1 MQTEYL
7 HAYWRMP
14 YIKEPNEQPS
24 QKRSNPFPAIAESED
39 EETSL
44 LLYRS
49 ATSFIVM
56 NKFPYNAGHLLV
68 VPYREAADIEDLN
81 EEEYQDLSNTVRKAK
96 KLLRL
101 ALQPDG
107 FNIGY
112 NIGAP
117 AGAGIPQHVHCH
129 IVPRWTGDTNFMPV
143 IGNTKVLP
151 EAMKTMWRNLR
162 SHISQIEDSP

>member
-14 YIKEPNEQPS
+14 YIKEPKKQPDS
-24 QKRSNPFPAIAESED
+24 KRRNPFL
-39 EETSL
+39 SL
-44 LLYRS
+44 ADSNDHKADLLIYKS
-49 ATSFIVM
+49 PSSFIVM

-68 VPYREAADIEDLN
+68 LPRREVGDIEDLN
-81 EEEYQDLSNTVRKAK
+81 SKEYLDLNETVRKAK

-101 ALQPDG
+101 ALQPNG

-112 NIGAP
+112 NLGSA
-117 AGAGIPQHVHCH
+117 AGAGIPQHLHCH
-129 IVPRWTGDTNFMPV
+129 IVPRWDGDTNLMPV

-151 EAMKTMWRNLR
+151 EAMEVMWEKLR
-162 SHISQIEDSP
+162 SFVHEIEDQS